1 MCYVSL
7 MPFPELLRLRG
18 VIPFLFLTIPT
29 IFTVLAVV
37 LLMWIGSK
45 GQVQVGNQ
53 ALPRNMS
60 VDEIARRNAKGQ
72 VDDWASSFNMS
83 MDEIARRA
91 ANGSIPAQVKYGE
104 ELFRAGR
111 QEEAEA
117 WFEAAVAGSDS
128 ASKSGV
134 AQAIASRLHP
144 GSVSKGG
151 DDIRAAE
158 RWYRRSFDLGSD
170 RAAVWLGLLLW
181 QVGDPDE
188 ADRWF
193 ERAVERN
200 SEMAY
205 WIAIN
210 LDGRR
215 DGPRSGAEAALRA
228 RWLRRGAE
236 LGDKISMRVY
246 AEALRTGMGV
256 ERSETEA
263 FRWYEAA
270 ARHPRASVYDLLTLA
285 ELYADGVGTPPD
297 RTAAAVALDAAKGK
311 SLDSSDTILLGRIKS
326 LERRLNADG
335 AAKR

>member
-1 MCYVSL
+1 MRVD
-7 MPFPELLRLRG
+7 EIARQ
-18 VIPFLFLTIPT
+18 
-29 IFTVLAVV
+29 AA
-37 LLMWIGSK
+37 K
-45 GQVQVGNQ
+45 GQVDDR
-53 ALPRNMS
+53 ASSFNMS
-60 VDEIARRNAKGQ
+60 VDEIARRA
-72 VDDWASSFNMS
+72 AS
-83 MDEIARRA
+83 
-91 ANGSIPAQVKYGE
+91 GSIPAQVRYGE

-128 ASKSGV
+128 ASKSDV
-134 AQAIASRLHP
+134 AKNIASRLRP
-144 GSVSKGG
+144 GSASKER

-158 RWYRRSFDLGSD
+158 RWYSRSFDLGSNM
-170 RAAVWLGLLLW
+170 AAVQLGLLLW

-193 ERAVERN
+193 ERAVERD
-200 SEMAY
+200 SGMAY

-236 LGDKISMRVY
+236 RGDLTSMGVY

-297 RTAAAVALDAAKGK
+297 RTAAAAALDAAKGE
-311 SLDSSDTILLGRIKS
+311 SLDSSDTTLLDRMKS

-335 AAKR
+335 ATKR